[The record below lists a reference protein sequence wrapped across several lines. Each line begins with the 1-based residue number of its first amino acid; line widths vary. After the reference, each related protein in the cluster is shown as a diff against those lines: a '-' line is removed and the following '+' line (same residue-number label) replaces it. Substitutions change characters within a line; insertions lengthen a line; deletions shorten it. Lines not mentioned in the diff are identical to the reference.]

1 MELIGSGKAILAANG
16 STNLTSEIEKL
27 GTTHIRHFCGLVY
40 SQQYEP
46 AVIALMEIL
55 HAIELGGLA
64 LKATAGSEEMPRF
77 CTVLA
82 SAVTAM
88 FSDPKFNVNRQGFS
102 TLIVLKCHLRSVF
115 AASSFEDM
123 SHIIDSLGQSNADG
137 GMVIPVANMQK
148 YLLVC
153 TLDIAPVEIV
163 DVVGRLPEEQR
174 MLFWLSCLDNKY
186 IVSAEEERLRHQ
198 LLPMGESL
206 TGCSANSIGE
216 VQSITRAWMYCSY
229 WDYPDKHSVKKVLN
243 QVLLNTLKKLGVVE
257 PTLADAGLGAV
268 KPRVVVFLEF
278 WRKDSAMYR
287 CYANAISRLR
297 SNFHVTAFAQTNI
310 IDQDAAEFFDQV
322 IEFNVGESPGDVVR
336 KLVNESPNI
345 IFYPSIGMQQTA
357 VFFAQLR
364 LAPIQVMSAGHPA
377 SSFSTAMDYMV
388 FEEDFLN
395 DPDCFTEQLVLLK
408 RGAITLRRPAGAV
421 SFTPLIAEKPEV
433 INIAVNSMYFKITN
447 RFLRLCEELAN
458 RSSRELHFH
467 FIIGLNSFTRI
478 PIERTIRQ
486 VVASCSV
493 YEYLDYDAYLETIG
507 RCDVQLVPFP
517 FGNTNSF
524 VDAALAGLPTVC
536 LDGAEIHSH
545 TDAVFAQRLG
555 LPAFCI
561 TRSEEEYLKSA
572 LQLVGDDA
580 LRVAISREVLNA
592 DLDEVL
598 FGTDDD
604 PGRDDLAEVFT
615 LLYEKHDAIR
625 ESGRKVWRVADRS
638 LLTQD

>member
-1 MELIGSGKAILAANG
+1 M
-16 STNLTSEIEKL
+16 TSEIEKL
-27 GTTHIRHFCGLVY
+27 GAAHIRHFCGLVY

-46 AVIALMEIL
+46 AVIGLMEIL
-55 HAIELGGLA
+55 HAIELGGLSLRA
-64 LKATAGSEEMPRF
+64 SAGSEEISRF
-77 CTVLA
+77 CTVLS
-82 SAVTAM
+82 SAVTAL

-102 TLIVLKCHLRSVF
+102 ALIVLKCHLRSVF
-115 AASSFEDM
+115 AASSFGDM
-123 SHIIDSLGQSNADG
+123 SHIVDSLGQPNADG
-137 GMVIPVANMQK
+137 SMVIPAASMQK

-153 TLDIAPVEIV
+153 TLDIAPTEIV

-186 IVSAEEERLRHQ
+186 IVSAEEEALRLRM
-198 LLPMGESL
+198 LELGETL
-206 TGCSANSIGE
+206 TNCSANSIGE

-229 WDYPDKHSVKKVLN
+229 WDYPEKHSVKRVLN

-257 PTLADAGLGAV
+257 PPLKGVGSSAG
-268 KPRVVVFLEF
+268 KPRVVVFLEL
-278 WRKDSAMYR
+278 WEKDSAMYR

-297 SNFHVTAFAQTNI
+297 PDFHVTAFAQSNI
-310 IDQDAAEFFDQV
+310 KGSEAADIFDQV
-322 IEFNVGESPGDVVR
+322 IEFSVDESPKD
-336 KLVNESPNI
+336 LVERLCSEDPDI

-408 RGAITLRRPAGAV
+408 RGAITLRRPAGSV
-421 SFTPLIAEKPEV
+421 SFKPVIAENPDV

-458 RSSRELHFH
+458 RSSRKLHFH

-486 VVASCSV
+486 VVSSCSV

-507 RCDVQLVPFP
+507 SCDIQLVPFP

-561 TRSEEEYLKSA
+561 TRSEEEYLESA
-572 LQLVGDDA
+572 LQLIGDDA
-580 LRVAISREVLNA
+580 QRVAISREVLNA

-625 ESGRKVWRVADRS
+625 NSGRKVWRVADRS
-638 LLTQD
+638 LLAKD